1 MREILARVPFHSRRR
16 RCTLRAFVKNSVYK
30 NVYSKRRQPFDEQK
44 GGRRLSFTRA
54 RGFNSIKEHR
64 DSTQNVSNLHPT
76 ENAYSRA
83 ALREIILK
91 QAMLL
96 LIEIKLKVLD
106 RSQITVSQKIVN
118 I

>member
-1 MREILARVPFHSRRR
+1 M
-16 RCTLRAFVKNSVYK
+16 
-30 NVYSKRRQPFDEQK
+30 
-44 GGRRLSFTRA
+44 
-54 RGFNSIKEHR
+54 
-64 DSTQNVSNLHPT
+64 PT
-76 ENAYSRA
+76 AAA

>member
-44 GGRRLSFTRA
+44 SGRRLSFTRA
-54 RGFNSIKEHR
+54 IGASIRLRSIETALKTYR
-64 DSTQNVSNLHPT
+64 ICIRLQMPT
-76 ENAYSRA
+76 AA

-106 RSQITVSQKIVN
+106 RSQITVSQKTVN